1 MTHVQVIGPGCPNC
15 QKLESLCREV
25 IEEEQIDAE
34 LEKVEEMDDITE
46 MGVMLT
52 PALAIDGD
60 VYVSG
65 KIPVKST
72 LKKWLQETASQ

>member
-1 MTHVQVIGPGCPNC
+1 MTQVQVIGPGCSNC

-25 IEEEQIDAE
+25 IDEEELQVN
-34 LEKVEEMDDITE
+34 LEKVEEMDKITE

-52 PALAIDGD
+52 PALAIDGEIK
-60 VYVSG
+60 VSG

-72 LKKWLQETASQ
+72 LKNWLRQAAV